1 MHHEQ
6 GRTQRPRIVA
16 SDRDAATVSLLADE
30 LHARYGRDYDVVVA
44 ASSED
49 ARAYLGEVTPSD
61 IALVVADRAD
71 DGVAL
76 LAATRTLHPR
86 AKRVLL
92 IGWNENRS
100 AREEIVTAITRGD
113 VDYYVAK
120 PTAPPDERFHR
131 AISEFL
137 DDWWRLRGRSFEAI
151 RVVADDRSARAHEIC
166 DLLHRHDFPYAFH
179 GVDSDAGRAALK
191 AAAVDPTATPIVIVD
206 GRPPLIDPTN
216 LEVAEALGART
227 RPGEGT
233 YDVVVIGGGP
243 AGLAAAVYAG
253 SEGLRVALVERTSMG
268 GQAGTSSMI
277 RNYLG
282 FPRGVSG
289 AELATRAFD
298 QAILFGTEM
307 VYGGDVVAL
316 HADRDLRVV
325 ELADGA
331 TLTTRAVVIATG
343 VAYRTLEAASLDA
356 FHGVGVHF
364 GSAMSEARALTGH
377 DVCVVGGGNS
387 AGQAAMHLAQFAR
400 SVTMIVRSNTLA
412 ASMSDYL
419 VKSIE
424 RTPSIDIHF
433 ETEVVGGGGDGR
445 LEWIDLEDRTTGT
458 IERVAAAALFVL
470 IGAEPR
476 TAWLSPSVQRDAW
489 GYIAT
494 GGHCECHIELG
505 GERAPLMF
513 ETTMPGVFAVGD
525 VRQGSI
531 KRVASAAGEGAV
543 CVRIIHDYLDE
554 RRENVTHF
562 QTRTSR

>member
-1 MHHEQ
+1 MRPGPELK
-6 GRTQRPRIVA
+6 QRPWILAV
-16 SDRDAATVSLLADE
+16 DHDAGTRGVLAEE
-30 LHARYGRDYDVVVA
+30 LDDRYGRHYEVVVA
-44 ASSED
+44 ASSAE
-49 ARAYLGEVTPSD
+49 ARTYLCDVAD
-61 IALVVADRAD
+61 VDVALVLADRAG
-71 DGVAL
+71 DGARL
-76 LAATRTLHPR
+76 LTAARSLHPH

-92 IGWNENRS
+92 IGWNEHRS
-100 AREEIVTAITRGD
+100 AREEIIEVLTHGD
-113 VDYYVAK
+113 ADYYVAK

-137 DDWWRLRGRSFEAI
+137 DDWWRIRGRPFEAV
-151 RVVADDRSARAHEIC
+151 RVIGDDRSPRAHEIC

-179 GVDSDAGRAALK
+179 DVHSDAGRAALD
-191 AAAVDPTATPIVIVD
+191 AAGVTPTASPIVIVD
-206 GRPPLIDPTN
+206 GGAPLFDPTN
-216 LEVAEALGART
+216 LDVAKALGART

-233 YDVVVIGGGP
+233 YDVVVVGGGP

-298 QAILFGTEM
+298 QAVLFGTEM

-316 HADRDLRVV
+316 RAEENRRLRIV
-325 ELADGA
+325 ELADGT
-331 TLTTRAVVIATG
+331 TLVTRTVVVATG
-343 VAYRTLEAASLDA
+343 VAYRALDVPSLDA
-356 FHGVGVHF
+356 FNGAGVYY
-364 GSAMSEARALTGH
+364 GSALSEARALTGEH
-377 DVCVVGGGNS
+377 AYVVGGGNS
-387 AGQAAMHLAQFAR
+387 AGQAALHLAEFAK
-400 SVTMIVRSNTLA
+400 SVTIVVRAKTLA

-424 RTPSIDIHF
+424 RAPNIDIRF
-433 ETEVVGGGGDGR
+433 ETEIAGGGGNGR
-445 LEWIDLEDRTTGT
+445 LEWIDVEDRTTEAV
-458 IERVAAAALFVL
+458 ERLAAAALFIL
-470 IGAEPR
+470 IGADPC
-476 TAWLSPSVQRDAW
+476 TNWLPSEVQRDAW

-494 GGHCECHIELG
+494 GGHCDCRLDLA
-505 GERAPLMF
+505 GERSPVMF

-543 CVRIIHDYLDE
+543 CVRLIHDYLDE
-554 RRENVTHF
+554 RSR
-562 QTRTSR
+562 RT